1 MDVQGEYIKRS
12 DAIEAFRREREADI
26 EQFGVEIPECFPA
39 ERAAGIVQFLPVF
52 ELRECKD
59 CRYYDSNRS
68 WCELH
73 SHADWPEFEPDDFC
87 SDYRGGDETY
97 TLGRGNGKSRRTLEL
112 LMAAADNRVVVLPC
126 KIGERWKDE
135 GGKPVV
141 ITELMACTNNRGT
154 NINIYFKS
162 EKAQRSGAQGEMQV
176 ASWEYFER
184 HYTREE

>member
-1 MDVQGEYIKRS
+1 MEVQGEYIKRS
-12 DAIEAFRREREADI
+12 DAIEAFQREREADI

-52 ELRECKD
+52 ELRGCKD
-59 CRYYDSNRS
+59 CRYYD
-68 WCELH
+68 EV
-73 SHADWPEFEPDDFC
+73 
-87 SDYRGGDETY
+87 Y
-97 TLGRGNGKSRRTLEL
+97 TLGRGNGKSERTLKL

-126 KIGERWKDE
+126 RIGERWKDE

-162 EKAQRSGAQGEMQV
+162 ESAQRSGAQGAMQV
-176 ASWEYFER
+176 ANWEYFER